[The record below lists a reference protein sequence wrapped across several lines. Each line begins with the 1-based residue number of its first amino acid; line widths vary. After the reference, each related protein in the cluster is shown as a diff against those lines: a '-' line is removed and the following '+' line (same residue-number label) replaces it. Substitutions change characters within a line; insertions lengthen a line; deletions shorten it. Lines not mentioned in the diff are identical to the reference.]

1 MKIQRFKEFINE
13 NEEYLDEPAD
23 ESFNEIL
30 EEIAS
35 AIEGEFGGWSTY
47 LNEES
52 STLYIS
58 QDWNVEDLEFEGEEP
73 RVYASYEIRLKL
85 AFQDDPTQ
93 MSPELVRL
101 WKLGLAPLSELI
113 NGFNYA
119 WAFGVDSKDV
129 DQLDIQEGTSEYE
142 FISIDDITGGQ
153 MNDLS
158 DIEAVGKEMVET
170 FNGWVDE
177 QTWQLQQRLQEELDE
192 ISGQYDSDDED
203 EDEDDEEEYQDDED

>member
-1 MKIQRFKEFINE
+1 MKIQKFKEFINE
-13 NEEYLDEPAD
+13 NEAYLDEPAD

-47 LNEES
+47 LNKES

-58 QDWNVEDLEFEGEEP
+58 QDWNVEDLEFEGWEP
-73 RVYASYEIRLKL
+73 RVYASYGIRLKL

-113 NGFNYA
+113 NGFYHT
-119 WAFGVDSKDV
+119 WSFGVESKDV
-129 DQLDIQEGTSEYE
+129 DQLDIQEGVSEYE

-170 FNGWVDE
+170 FNGWIDE
-177 QTWQLQQRLQEELDE
+177 QTWQLQQRTQEELDE
-192 ISGQYDSDDED
+192 ISSQYASDD
-203 EDEDDEEEYQDDED
+203 EDEDDEEEYQEDED

>member
-1 MKIQRFKEFINE
+1 MKIQKFKEFINE
-13 NEEYLDEPAD
+13 NEDYLDEPAD

-35 AIEGEFGGWSTY
+35 AIEEEFGGWSTY
-47 LNEES
+47 LNKES
-52 STLYIS
+52 STLHIG
-58 QDWNVEDLEFEGEEP
+58 QDWNIEDLEFEGDEP

-113 NGFNYA
+113 NGFYYI
-119 WAFGVDSKDV
+119 WSFGVDSKDV
-129 DQLDIQEGTSEYE
+129 DQLDIQEGVSEYE

-170 FNGWVDE
+170 FNGWIDE
-177 QTWQLQQRLQEELDE
+177 QTWQLQQRTQEELDE
-192 ISGQYDSDDED
+192 ISSQYASDD
-203 EDEDDEEEYQDDED
+203 EDEDDEEEYQEDED